1 MSEYPQSAAEKAAGL
16 IPAAVDLDIRR
27 RFYARCIA
35 EIRVYP
41 KGTEPRVT
49 LRWQGSEDDMPVPRF
64 KPKPLPNVA

>member
-1 MSEYPQSAAEKAAGL
+1 
-16 IPAAVDLDIRR
+16 VDLDIRR

-49 LRWQGSEDDMPVPRF
+49 LRWTGSEDDMPVPRF
-64 KPKPLPNVA
+64 KPEPLPHAA